1 MVTEPAERL
10 PRVEAG
16 SKRIRAF
23 LGGHPVA
30 DTVRPS
36 LVWEVP
42 YYPAYYIPA
51 ADVRAELEPTGHTTH
66 SPLLG
71 EGRLFDVRSG
81 GRTAPGAA
89 VRYQDSPVPEV
100 RDLVRLDWAAMDAW
114 FEEDQEVFTHP
125 RSPYTRIDIL
135 PSSRRVRVEIEG
147 TTVAESRSPRVLF
160 ETGLPPRFYLPK
172 TDVAL
177 ELLEPSETVSHCPY
191 KGRAEH
197 LSARIGGRLHPDVA
211 WTYPTPLPESAGIA
225 GLVCFYDS
233 RTDITVEPGGE

>member
-1 MVTEPAERL
+1 MATEPEQQS

-23 LGGHPVA
+23 LGGLPVV

-42 YYPAYYIPA
+42 YYPAYYLPA
-51 ADVRAELEPTGHTTH
+51 ADLRAELEPTGRTRH
-66 SPLLG
+66 SPGLG

-81 GRTAPGAA
+81 GRTARDAA
-89 VRYQDSPVPEV
+89 VRYQDSPVAQL
-100 RDLVRLDWAAMDAW
+100 RDLVRLDWDAMDAW
-114 FEEDQEVFTHP
+114 FEEDEEVFVHP

-135 PSSRRVRVEIEG
+135 SSSRSVRVEIEG
-147 TTVAESRSPRVLF
+147 VTVAESSSPRVLF

-172 TDVAL
+172 TDVRL
-177 ELLEPSETVSHCPY
+177 DLLEPGETVSHCPY

-211 WTYPTPLPESAGIA
+211 WTYPTPLRESAAIA

-233 RTDITVEPGGE
+233 RSEITVEPVRG